1 MMIEFLAPATPLV
14 DTTRMAGEPGVAA
27 GTPNFSTW
35 FSNELSAV
43 NNRLIQSNQDSQAL
57 ATGNVQSLHDVMI
70 RMEEA
75 RQSFQLLLQVR
86 NRLLEAYQDVMRTQV

>member
-1 MMIEFLAPATPLV
+1 MMIEPLAPATPLI
-14 DTTRMAGEPGVAA
+14 DTALSAGEPSVAT

-43 NNRLIQSNQDSQAL
+43 NERLVQSDQDSQAL
-57 ATGNVQSLHDVMI
+57 ATGSVQSLHDVMI